1 MKIDYRSNE
10 DIHAWADDFR
20 AMFSSASAPPIDVI
34 YIAEIELGLEIIP
47 TPHLFSK
54 IGMDA
59 ALAPD
64 LKTVY
69 VDEESYLKWEA
80 GQHWIEK
87 RLRFSFAHELGHR
100 VLHGDLITASKFQT
114 LEDFK
119 RWAGSAENY
128 RRVEYQADE
137 FAGRL
142 LVPIDILKT
151 EYDRYQA
158 EAEKYDLNWRGIEGI
173 REHMAKKIAPR
184 FGVNHQVIEVRF
196 DHESIWPVN

>member
-1 MKIDYRSNE
+1 MKIDYLPDE
-10 DIHAWADDFR
+10 TIHAWADDFR
-20 AMFSSASAPPIDVI
+20 TQIANDPIPPVDVI

-47 TPHLFSK
+47 TPRLFSE

-59 ALAPD
+59 ALAPN
-64 LKTVY
+64 LETVY

-80 GQHWIEK
+80 GKNWIEK

-100 VLHGDLITASKFQT
+100 VLHADIIQESTFKSLD
-114 LEDFK
+114 DFK
-119 RWAGSAENY
+119 RWAGSPENY
-128 RRVEYQADE
+128 RRAEYQADE

-142 LVPIDILKT
+142 LVPIDILKA
-151 EYDRYQA
+151 EYDRYQV
-158 EAEKYDLNWRGIEGI
+158 EAEKFDPNWQEIEGI

>member
-1 MKIDYRSNE
+1 MKIDYLPDE
-10 DIHAWADDFR
+10 TIHAWADDFR
-20 AMFSSASAPPIDVI
+20 GMFASDPVPPIDVI

-47 TPHLFSK
+47 TPHLFSG

-64 LKTVY
+64 LQTVY

-80 GQHWIEK
+80 GQNWIEK

-100 VLHGDLITASKFQT
+100 VLHADLIQESTFQT

-119 RWAGSAENY
+119 SWAGSPENY
-128 RRVEYQADE
+128 RRAEYQADE

-142 LVPIDILKT
+142 LVPIDILKE

-158 EAEKYDLNWRGIEGI
+158 DAEKFDSNWRDIEGI

-196 DHESIWPVN
+196 DHEGIWPVS

>member
-1 MKIDYRSNE
+1 MKIEYRSNE

-20 AMFSSASAPPIDVI
+20 SMFTTDPVPPIDVI

-59 ALAPD
+59 ALAPNLD
-64 LKTVY
+64 TVY
-69 VDEESYLKWEA
+69 VDEESYLKWES
-80 GQHWIEK
+80 GQNWIEK
-87 RLRFSFAHELGHR
+87 RLRFSFAHELGHK
-100 VLHGDLITASKFQT
+100 VLHGDLIKESAFQT
-114 LEDFK
+114 LGDFK
-119 RWAGSAENY
+119 RWAGSPENY
-128 RRVEYQADE
+128 QRAEYQADE

-142 LVPIDILKT
+142 LVPIDLLKT

-158 EAEKYDLNWRGIEGI
+158 EAETFDPNWRDIEGI
-173 REHMAKKIAPR
+173 REHIAKKIAPR

-196 DHESIWPVN
+196 DHESIWPIS

>member
-1 MKIDYRSNE
+1 MKIDYLPDE
-10 DIHAWADDFR
+10 EIHAWADDFR
-20 AMFSSASAPPIDVI
+20 SQIAGNPIPPVDVI

-47 TPHLFSK
+47 TPRLFSG

-64 LKTVY
+64 LQTVY

-80 GQHWIEK
+80 GLHWIEK

-100 VLHGDLITASKFQT
+100 VLHADILRGSTFKSLD
-114 LEDFK
+114 DFK
-119 RWAGSAENY
+119 RWAGSPENY
-128 RRVEYQADE
+128 RRAEYQADE

-142 LVPIDILKT
+142 LVPIDILKE

-158 EAEKYDLNWRGIEGI
+158 EAEKFDANWRDIEGM
-173 REHMAKKIAPR
+173 REHIAKRIAPR

-196 DHESIWPVN
+196 DREGIWPAG

>member
-20 AMFSSASAPPIDVI
+20 AMFSTASVPPIDVI

-47 TPHLFSK
+47 TPHLFSE

-64 LKTVY
+64 LETVY

-100 VLHGDLITASKFQT
+100 VLHGDLIKESKFQT

-128 RRVEYQADE
+128 RRAEYQADE

-142 LVPIDILKT
+142 LVPVDILKT

-158 EAEKYDLNWRGIEGI
+158 EAEKYDPNWRGIEGI

-196 DHESIWPVN
+196 DHEGLWPIN